1 NGLDQL
7 KISPAQPGGNH
18 GGSHADRDPVD
29 VVGRRAGRGTRQ
41 AEGRGRRAQRRHR
54 PPRGRD
60 RLRRRHSGRGRRSG
74 GRRRQDVRA
83 GTRDRPYPEC
93 TRPGR
98 AERTC
103 DRQDRRRD
111 LWSVRIVPQADRQ
124 GTPSGVP
131 AGDAVRDVQ
140 AEGGAPVAAPGRRG
154 RVLTV
159 LASLAAVIYVADLA
173 TKTIVLETLEGE
185 PPLVVIPGVL
195 QFRVIFNSGAA
206 FSIGTGM
213 TFIFTL
219 IAAGVVAAIIRTAR
233 KLVSM
238 PWAITL
244 GLLLGGALGN
254 LTDRLLR
261 YPSGFGRPT
270 QLQGHVVDFVEV
282 LPGNFPVIDYFPVFN
297 VADSAIVCGGIL
309 AVILAWRGYQIDG
322 TREGK
327 SDRAAEPAGARR
339 AGGGAARRRA
349 LPAVR
354 ILTHPRGGADRLRRR
369 AGGRQ
374 ATGQVRPGARR
385 RLAGRD
391 AP

>member
-1 NGLDQL
+1 M
-7 KISPAQPGGNH
+7 
-18 GGSHADRDPVD
+18 
-29 VVGRRAGRGTRQ
+29 
-41 AEGRGRRAQRRHR
+41 
-54 PPRGRD
+54 
-60 RLRRRHSGRGRRSG
+60 
-74 GRRRQDVRA
+74 
-83 GTRDRPYPEC
+83 
-93 TRPGR
+93 
-98 AERTC
+98 
-103 DRQDRRRD
+103 
-111 LWSVRIVPQADRQ
+111 
-124 GTPSGVP
+124 
-131 AGDAVRDVQ
+131 
-140 AEGGAPVAAPGRRG
+140 
-154 RVLTV
+154 
-159 LASLAAVIYVADLA
+159 YVADLV
-173 TKTIVLETLEGE
+173 TKTVVLEALEGE

-238 PWAITL
+238 LWAITL

-327 SDRAAEPAGARR
+327 SGRAA
-339 AGGGAARRRA
+339 
-349 LPAVR
+349 
-354 ILTHPRGGADRLRRR
+354 
-369 AGGRQ
+369 
-374 ATGQVRPGARR
+374 
-385 RLAGRD
+385 
-391 AP
+391 